1 MLYIYN
7 IYYILCSY
15 IYIYI
20 YLYVIC
26 TYGLNPKKYEHLLA
40 YLRIQFLYMGR
51 GKVRTRENI

>member
-1 MLYIYN
+1 MFI
-7 IYYILCSY
+7 Y

-20 YLYVIC
+20 YIFLYVIC

-40 YLRIQFLYMGR
+40 YLRIQFLYMGG